1 MEGNTKLTVTAINMT
16 YLVTVAVLGDHRS
29 DGYNILVMEPPLL
42 PPQWA
47 LNLLEKTRPA
57 HRAP

>member
-1 MEGNTKLTVTAINMT
+1 MEGNTKLTMTVINMT
-16 YLVTVAVLGDHRS
+16 CSVAATVLEDHRY
-29 DGYNILVMEPPLL
+29 DVYNILVMGPPPLA
-42 PPQWA
+42 PRRA